1 MNEMVGDGRPAYRIT
16 TLGCRVNRADSLAI
30 ERELLSRGYREATSK
45 ESPSVWIINTC
56 AVTAEGARKS
66 RKAVRRGVAS
76 GAKVLVTGCASGLED
91 WDSEGV
97 DLVFSNEDKKDI
109 ALACEVTGGEAT
121 LWSASGLVRVPL
133 KVQDGC
139 TRYCTYC
146 IVPYLRGAPYS
157 LGVEEVLADAAA
169 IEEAGAGET
178 VVCGIDLGSYRGRD
192 GEDIVDL
199 VSRLI
204 SRAGRMQF
212 RLSSLELSD
221 IDGMLLDL
229 MAAPNELCRHLH
241 LPLQS
246 GDGRVLSD
254 MGRGYTPDQYK
265 DAVRWIRDTVGE
277 VSVTTDVMVGFP
289 TETESAFYAT
299 AAMLEELGFSRVHVF
314 RYSPRPGTKAFEL
327 GDPVAPAEKERR
339 ASVLRGIAWDNA
351 ARFHARFVG
360 RIIPVLV
367 EAAMSSEPGHLFGR
381 SEGFAGVVLKGDPQ
395 LIGRRLSVRVTSS
408 DASVIRAE
416 ALEDAGTHSTER

>member
-1 MNEMVGDGRPAYRIT
+1 MSEEGRPAYRIT

-30 ERELLSRGYREATSK
+30 ERELLSRGYREATSG

-56 AVTAEGARKS
+56 AVTSEGARKS

-76 GAKVLVTGCASGLED
+76 GARVLVTGCASGLED
-91 WDSEGV
+91 WDAEGV
-97 DLVFSNEDKKDI
+97 DRVFSNEDKKDV
-109 ALACEVTGGEAT
+109 ASACEVAGGEGT
-121 LWSASGLVRVPL
+121 PWSASGLVRVPL

-146 IVPYLRGAPYS
+146 IVPYLRGAPCS
-157 LGVEEVLADAAA
+157 RSVDEVLADAAA
-169 IEEAGAGET
+169 MEEAGAGEA
-178 VVCGIDLGSYRGRD
+178 VVCGIDLGSYRGPG

-199 VSRLI
+199 ASLLL
-204 SRAGRMQF
+204 SRADRLQF

-221 IDGMLLDL
+221 IDDRLLQL
-229 MAAPNELCRHLH
+229 MAATNDLCRHLH

-246 GDGRVLSD
+246 GDAQVLSD
-254 MGRGYTPDQYK
+254 MGRGYTPDRYRET
-265 DAVRWIRDTVGE
+265 VRSIRESVGE

-289 TETESAFYAT
+289 TETETAFDAT

-327 GDPVAPAEKERR
+327 GDPVAPAAKERR
-339 ASVLRGIAWDNA
+339 ASVLRGIAQDNA

-360 RIIPVLV
+360 RIIPVLI

-381 SEGFAGVVLKGDPQ
+381 SEGFAGVVLEGGPE
-395 LIGRRLSVRVTSS
+395 LIGRRLSARVTSS

-416 ALEDAGTHSTER
+416 VVEDPGTHSTEG